1 MEETEKAGDGRAEGS
16 SALVDGGRT
25 AMSLTSDADG
35 SGSGSLLESD
45 AHSHL

>member
-16 SALVDGGRT
+16 SALVDGGGT
-25 AMSLTSDADG
+25 ATSLTPDADG
-35 SGSGSLLESD
+35 TGSGSLLESD